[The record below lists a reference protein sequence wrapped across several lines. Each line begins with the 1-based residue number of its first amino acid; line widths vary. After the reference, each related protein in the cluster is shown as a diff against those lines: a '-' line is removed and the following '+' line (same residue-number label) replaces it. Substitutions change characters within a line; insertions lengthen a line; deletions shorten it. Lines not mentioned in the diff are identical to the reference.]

1 MNQISVSEI
10 MKSLD
15 LEIVFK
21 TLVLENFKIKKIKV
35 QKILFEL
42 ITEGCFINNENIH
55 VIGKEELEYLSG
67 ENAEIQYQKIK
78 NYFRNVSKIII
89 FAEDIEI
96 PAYFLEITQKN
107 NFEGIIFKSILSVQ
121 DIIKKTKK
129 LFKEKLQEEIIIE
142 DVLFLEIFGMGVLIT
157 GNASIRNSLAL
168 ELMNRRHSFISNS
181 SVKALNYSGG
191 ELLGENTITD
201 YDKYILKMSNGVKFD
216 ILKNFGIAL
225 GRVNKRIDMI
235 LVLENWSPKKK
246 FERLGLDEEYEN
258 ILGVNIPKMK
268 IPVKKGRSLSVI
280 VEAVALNHRLKSFGE
295 NSSKIFFDETKKL
308 IGRNKM
314 KSQNKVNSK
323 SHLITNFEEIVRAKK
338 ISNTNSELYINN
350 PELYFPI
357 FEFSQLNKKDFNK
370 FFHIID
376 EDICEQ
382 ISKNK
387 KEDREKIL
395 EEYFKNEISGILI
408 KNDCDLKE
416 EIIQRCEKN
425 NINLYESKENFHHT
439 IGLIEELFELEF
451 SEKTTVHGVL
461 MEIYGLGVLVIGKSG
476 VGKSETGLEL
486 VTRGHRLIADDRV
499 KVILNTDKILRGFSG
514 EVPYFMELR
523 GMGIINIRSLY
534 GIGAVK
540 ESKTINMVVEI
551 IEDESNEFIREEKI
565 LTESILGVEIIKKV
579 IYINTGR
586 NTATLVEA
594 VALDYKSKRLE
605 IGGKD

>member
-10 MKSLD
+10 QKSLD
-15 LEIVFK
+15 LEIVFN

-216 ILKNFGIAL
+216 ILKN
-225 GRVNKRIDMI
+225 
-235 LVLENWSPKKK
+235 
-246 FERLGLDEEYEN
+246 Y
-258 ILGVNIPKMK
+258 
-268 IPVKKGRSLSVI
+268 
-280 VEAVALNHRLKSFGE
+280 
-295 NSSKIFFDETKKL
+295 
-308 IGRNKM
+308 
-314 KSQNKVNSK
+314 
-323 SHLITNFEEIVRAKK
+323 
-338 ISNTNSELYINN
+338 LY
-350 PELYFPI
+350 
-357 FEFSQLNKKDFNK
+357 
-370 FFHIID
+370 
-376 EDICEQ
+376 
-382 ISKNK
+382 
-387 KEDREKIL
+387 
-395 EEYFKNEISGILI
+395 
-408 KNDCDLKE
+408 
-416 EIIQRCEKN
+416 
-425 NINLYESKENFHHT
+425 
-439 IGLIEELFELEF
+439 
-451 SEKTTVHGVL
+451 
-461 MEIYGLGVLVIGKSG
+461 
-476 VGKSETGLEL
+476 
-486 VTRGHRLIADDRV
+486 
-499 KVILNTDKILRGFSG
+499 
-514 EVPYFMELR
+514 
-523 GMGIINIRSLY
+523 
-534 GIGAVK
+534 
-540 ESKTINMVVEI
+540 
-551 IEDESNEFIREEKI
+551 
-565 LTESILGVEIIKKV
+565 
-579 IYINTGR
+579 
-586 NTATLVEA
+586 
-594 VALDYKSKRLE
+594 
-605 IGGKD
+605 